1 MTSEAM
7 TSEAIS
13 ILDAEESRRI
23 DEIRQSVDFICS
35 SLRAQGN
42 MAMNQLLQSVR
53 TLTMD
58 EYCNKYHADTNYF
71 LEEQSRKR
79 KRTELVT
86 PSKKRELPGA
96 TSHDSAILS
105 KKAPKSKEIQVRHSP
120 TADFLKN
127 DHLAPPVK
135 SIPSNGQQQQQPQQQ
150 RLNESLAE
158 TASNGNTK
166 ETNGNPKKS
175 NDDNDDEEEVE
186 YGPLFMQ
193 FLRPGHPK
201 VTFQLD
207 PQEEL
212 NQTEGF
218 RLQIP
223 YEFVDQFGP
232 GHRRRIVD
240 QIQHIEAQLETF
252 KQRLLQSPSSPL
264 APSSPSP
271 SL

>member
-1 MTSEAM
+1 MIN
-7 TSEAIS
+7 EAIS

-23 DEIRQSVDFICS
+23 DEIRQNVDFICS

-42 MAMNQLLQSVR
+42 MTINQLLQSVR

-58 EYCNKYHADTNYF
+58 DYCNKYRADTNYF
-71 LEEQSRKR
+71 LDEQSRKR
-79 KRTELVT
+79 KGTELVT

-96 TSHDSAILS
+96 NSHDSAILS
-105 KKAPKSKEIQVRHSP
+105 KKAPKLKEIQVTSSP
-120 TADFLKN
+120 TTDFSKKA
-127 DHLAPPVK
+127 HFASVVK
-135 SIPSNGQQQQQPQQQ
+135 SIPANRQQQQQGQKQHTVP
-150 RLNESLAE
+150 LTETTSDESE
-158 TASNGNTK
+158 KEAS
-166 ETNGNPKKS
+166 GNPKKI
-175 NDDNDDEEEVE
+175 NDNNDDEEEVE

-207 PQEEL
+207 PQEEV
-212 NQTEGF
+212 NQTQGF

-240 QIQHIEAQLETF
+240 QIQHIEAQLDTF
-252 KQRLLQSPSSPL
+252 KQRLLQSP
-264 APSSPSP
+264 ASPSCP
-271 SL
+271 SPTL